1 MDKEKSLAQFD
12 FQPNV
17 NTLVEATKQIEDDYW
32 ELLMNTREKKEGPD
46 GIKLWNKLVTK
57 IKNQEHRMIVCKLLL
72 ENKIDW
78 AKNLETV
85 VTNWN
90 LCMRL
95 NGENAVDA

>member
-1 MDKEKSLAQFD
+1 M
-12 FQPNV
+12 
-17 NTLVEATKQIEDDYW
+17 
-32 ELLMNTREKKEGPD
+32 M
-46 GIKLWNKLVTK
+46 
-57 IKNQEHRMIVCKLLL
+57 VCKLLL

-95 NGENAVDA
+95 NADNATDALEAFKP